1 MGRALELCKDLVCL
15 PYDFPAYERASR
27 DFYEIL
33 LSVRADA
40 TQAVSVDEAL
50 LDVTSICTETVTP
63 EHLAQSIRDRVR
75 AKTGCEVS
83 IGIGNNILLAKLA
96 LRKAKPAGQ
105 YILKSED
112 AQEFMQHLDVQ
123 DLPGVGWKLSE
134 KLEEVIGIKKVGDVR
149 TKSLNE
155 LKEKLGLK
163 TGEKLYDFAR
173 GIDYTDVG
181 EIVQR
186 KSVSVE
192 VTVPL
197 SVIFWAN
204 GNIVGSKIRN
214 SGTSRYFHAISC
226 NRVIIT
232 VNQGRLYW

>member
-15 PYDFPAYERASR
+15 PYDFPAYEKASR

-33 LSVRADA
+33 LSVGADA

-50 LDVTSICTETVTP
+50 LDVSSICYGCP
-63 EHLAQSIRDRVR
+63 EDLAQSIRDRVR
-75 AKTGCEVS
+75 EKTQCEVS
-83 IGIGNNILLAKLA
+83 IGIGENVLLAKLA

-105 YILKSED
+105 YHLKSED
-112 AQEFMQHLDVQ
+112 AQEFMQNLDVR

-134 KLEEVIGIKKVGDVR
+134 KLEVVNVQTVGEVR

-155 LKEKLGLK
+155 LKEKFGPK
-163 TGEKLYDFAR
+163 TGVKLYEFAR
-173 GIDYTDVG
+173 GIDHTEVG

-192 VTVPL
+192 VNVRT
-197 SVIFWAN
+197 
-204 GNIVGSKIRN
+204 
-214 SGTSRYFHAISC
+214 
-226 NRVIIT
+226 
-232 VNQGRLYW
+232 